1 MSSIYGFLLPLQ
13 LFNYCLV
20 RYASNTGDEMTDGHM
35 EQKDEPTD
43 NDKDASYIEIKT
55 TRKSNT
61 YSKGYN
67 HSRLDNGRNVV

>member
-1 MSSIYGFLLPLQ
+1 VSSIYGILLPLQ

-20 RYASNTGDEMTDGHM
+20 RDASNTGDEMTDELM

-55 TRKSNT
+55 TLKSNT

-67 HSRLDNGRNVV
+67 HSLLDNGRNVV